1 MQTHISPK
9 IPPRL
14 DASEHAATALHFIAR
29 FGWLRAI
36 ELGRFVY
43 PNDKHG
49 RKYAEKLLRKLV
61 QLRYVLPRKLPG
73 VGAGTGYVV
82 AARGAAWLNANVV
95 GSNERNA
102 HLEEDDY
109 FRDGTNWGRSNKDGV
124 WSPPLSWEHDLL
136 ATGVLSLFWQQGAVD
151 VVSERE
157 LLRMMPNASKHA
169 DGLAVTKDPH
179 GQLQTVWLE
188 VERSRKSGEN
198 LDAMLKAIV
207 AAQRGTPVT
216 NYPGLPPVK
225 HGMIAVPQ
233 TCQDERGYSLNHQ
246 QRILNRLAKVGV
258 KSDTNINFVLMELKH
273 VTVES
278 IRFATIVAKANETFR
293 PAKGTADEQAHGQ
306 AHEEAHE
313 LECKQAD
320 AEANEQALDTADD
333 EECGEA
339 YEQEHDTTHD
349 EVPQQLQDGQD
360 KTKLGLAGLSG
371 LALRFLRG
379 KSGSDS

>member
-1 MQTHISPK
+1 MQKPISSQ
-9 IPPRL
+9 IPLRL

-73 VGAGTGYVV
+73 VGAGSAYVV

-95 GSNERNA
+95 GSNARNA

-109 FRDGTNWGRSNKDGV
+109 FRDGTNWGRTNKDGI
-124 WSPPLSWEHDLL
+124 WSPPLCWEHDLL
-136 ATGVLSLFWQQGAVD
+136 AAGVLSFFHEKGAVD
-151 VVSERE
+151 IVSERE
-157 LLRMMPNASKHA
+157 LLRMVPNASKHA

-179 GQLQTVWLE
+179 DQLQTIWLE

-207 AAQRGTPVT
+207 SAQRGTPVT
-216 NYPGLPPVK
+216 DYPGLPPVK

-233 TCQDERGYSLNHQ
+233 ACQDERGYSLNHQ
-246 QRILNRLAKVGV
+246 QRILNRLAKIGV
-258 KSDTNINFVLMELKH
+258 KSDTHINFVLMQLKH

-278 IRFATIVAKANETFR
+278 IRFATIVAKADETFR
-293 PAKGTADEQAHGQ
+293 PADESAGAPADK
-306 AHEEAHE
+306 
-313 LECKQAD
+313 LEYE
-320 AEANEQALDTADD
+320 EANEEANDLAYQQEDGTAYNMAQPATDD
-333 EECGEA
+333 EAEA
-339 YEQEHDTTHD
+339 APEPT
-349 EVPQQLQDGQD
+349 
-360 KTKLGLAGLSG
+360 GLTGRVWQFMKAKVTS
-371 LALRFLRG
+371 AN
-379 KSGSDS
+379 

>member
-49 RKYAEKLLRKLV
+49 RKYSEKLLRKLV

-73 VGAGTGYVV
+73 VGAGTAYVV
-82 AARGAAWLNANVV
+82 AARGAAWLNSNVV
-95 GSNERNA
+95 GSNARNA
-102 HLEEDDY
+102 HTEEDDY

-124 WSPPLSWEHDLL
+124 WSPPLCWEHDLL
-136 ATGVLSLFWQQGAVD
+136 AAGVLSFFHEKGAVD
-151 VVSERE
+151 IVSERE
-157 LLRMMPNASKHA
+157 LLRMVPNASKHA

-198 LDAMLKAIV
+198 LDTMLKAIV
-207 AAQRGTPVT
+207 SAQRGTPIT
-216 NYPGLPPVK
+216 NYPGLPSVK
-225 HGMIAVPQ
+225 HGMIAIPQ
-233 TCQDERGYSLNHQ
+233 ACQDERGYSLNHQ
-246 QRILNRLAKVGV
+246 QRILNRLAKIGV
-258 KSDTNINFVLMELKH
+258 KSDTNINFVLMQLKH

-278 IRFATIVAKANETFR
+278 IRFATIVAKAN
-293 PAKGTADEQAHGQ
+293 GTANEQAHAQ
-306 AHEEAHE
+306 AHEEAHN
-313 LECKQAD
+313 LEYGK
-320 AEANEQALDTADD
+320 ANARAAD
-333 EECGEA
+333 EETDGVTCE
-339 YEQEHDTTHD
+339 EENDLVSQQEHDAAHD
-349 EVPQQLQDGQD
+349 ETQPTQDED
-360 KTKLGLAGLSG
+360 RTTLEPTGLTGRVWQFVKAKVTS
-371 LALRFLRG
+371 AN
-379 KSGSDS
+379 

>member
-14 DASEHAATALHFIAR
+14 DASEHAAAALHFIAR
-29 FGWLRAI
+29 FGWLRAV

-73 VGAGTGYVV
+73 VGAGSAYVV

-95 GSNERNA
+95 GSNARNA

-109 FRDGTNWGRSNKDGV
+109 FRDGTNWGRTNKDGI

-157 LLRMMPNASKHA
+157 LLRMVPNASKHA
-169 DGLAVTKDPH
+169 DGLAVTKDQH

-216 NYPGLPPVK
+216 DYPGLPPVK

-233 TCQDERGYSLNHQ
+233 ACQDERGYSLNHQ
-246 QRILNRLAKVGV
+246 QRILNRLAKIGV
-258 KSDTNINFVLMELKH
+258 KSDTHINFVLMQLKH

-278 IRFATIVAKANETFR
+278 IRFATIVAKANEAFR
-293 PAKGTADEQAHGQ
+293 PADEPAGAPADK
-306 AHEEAHE
+306 
-313 LECKQAD
+313 LEYE
-320 AEANEQALDTADD
+320 EANEEANDLAYQQEHGTAYNTAQPATDD
-333 EECGEA
+333 EAEA
-339 YEQEHDTTHD
+339 TPEPT
-349 EVPQQLQDGQD
+349 
-360 KTKLGLAGLSG
+360 GLTGRVWQFVKAKVTS
-371 LALRFLRG
+371 AN
-379 KSGSDS
+379 

>member
-1 MQTHISPK
+1 MNKQLSSQ

-14 DASEHAATALHFIAR
+14 DTNEHAATALHFIAR

-109 FRDGTNWGRSNKDGV
+109 FRDGTNWGRSNKDGI

-151 VVSERE
+151 VVSEHE

-216 NYPGLPPVK
+216 NYPGLPPIK
-225 HGMIAVPQ
+225 YGMIAVPEL
-233 TCQDERGYSLNHQ
+233 CRDERGYSLDHQ

-258 KSDTNINFVLMELKH
+258 KSDTNINFVLMQLKH

-278 IRFATIVAKANETFR
+278 IRFATIVAKAN
-293 PAKGTADEQAHGQ
+293 GTTNEQAHAQ
-306 AHEEAHE
+306 AHEEAHDME
-313 LECKQAD
+313 HG
-320 AEANEQALDTADD
+320 EANARAAD
-333 EECGEA
+333 EETNSVT
-339 YEQEHDTTHD
+339 YEEENDLVSQQEHDAAHD
-349 EVPQQLQDGQD
+349 EAQPAQGEERTTLEP
-360 KTKLGLAGLSG
+360 TGLTGRVWQFVKAKVTS
-371 LALRFLRG
+371 AN
-379 KSGSDS
+379 

>member
-1 MQTHISPK
+1 MQKPISPK

-14 DASEHAATALHFIAR
+14 DANEHAATALHFIAR
-29 FGWLRAI
+29 FGWLRAV

-61 QLRYVLPRKLPG
+61 QLRYVLPRKLPS
-73 VGAGTGYVV
+73 VGAGTAYVV
-82 AARGAAWLNANVV
+82 AARGAAWLNSNAV

-102 HLEEDDY
+102 HTEEDDY
-109 FRDGTNWGRSNKDGV
+109 YRDGTNWGRSDKNGI

-157 LLRMMPNASKHA
+157 LLRMVPNVKDNKHA
-169 DGLAVTKDPH
+169 DGLAVTKDQY

-207 AAQRGTPVT
+207 SAQRGTPVT
-216 NYPGLPPVK
+216 DYPGLPPIK
-225 HGMIAVPQ
+225 HGMIAVPEL
-233 TCQDERGYSLNHQ
+233 CKDERGYSLDHQ
-246 QRILNRLAKVGV
+246 QRILNRLAKIGV
-258 KSDTNINFVLMELKH
+258 KSDTNINFVLMQLKH

-278 IRFATIVAKANETFR
+278 IRFATIVAKAN
-293 PAKGTADEQAHGQ
+293 GTANEQAHAQ
-306 AHEEAHE
+306 AHEEAHN
-313 LECKQAD
+313 LEYGK
-320 AEANEQALDTADD
+320 ANARAAD
-333 EECGEA
+333 EETDGVTCE
-339 YEQEHDTTHD
+339 EENDLVSQQEHDAAHD
-349 EVPQQLQDGQD
+349 ETQPAQDED
-360 KTKLGLAGLSG
+360 RTTLEPTGLTGRVWQFVKAKVTS
-371 LALRFLRG
+371 AN
-379 KSGSDS
+379 

>member
-1 MQTHISPK
+1 MQKQLSPK

-14 DASEHAATALHFIAR
+14 DANEHAATALHFIAR

-43 PNDKHG
+43 PNDTHG
-49 RKYAEKLLRKLV
+49 RKYSEKLLRKLV

-73 VGAGTGYVV
+73 VGAGTAFVV
-82 AARGAAWLNANVV
+82 AARGAAWLNSNVV
-95 GSNERNA
+95 GSNARNA
-102 HLEEDDY
+102 HPEEDDY
-109 FRDGTNWGRSNKDGV
+109 YRDGTNWGRTNKDGV

-136 ATGVLSLFWQQGAVD
+136 ATGVLSLFWQQGAED

-157 LLRMMPNASKHA
+157 LLRMVPNVKDNKHA

-207 AAQRGTPVT
+207 SAQRGTPVT
-216 NYPGLPPVK
+216 DYPGLPPMK

-233 TCQDERGYSLNHQ
+233 ACQDERGYSLNHQ

-258 KSDTNINFVLMELKH
+258 KSDTHINFVLMELKH

-278 IRFATIVAKANETFR
+278 IRFATIVAKAN
-293 PAKGTADEQAHGQ
+293 GTANEEAHAQ
-306 AHEEAHE
+306 AHEEAHN
-313 LECKQAD
+313 LEYGKANARAAD
-320 AEANEQALDTADD
+320 EEENDLASEQEYDAAHNEVQPVPDD
-333 EECGEA
+333 EA
-339 YEQEHDTTHD
+339 
-349 EVPQQLQDGQD
+349 EVTPEP
-360 KTKLGLAGLSG
+360 TGLTGRVWQFVRS
-371 LALRFLRG
+371 
-379 KSGSDS
+379 KVGSV

>member
-1 MQTHISPK
+1 MQKPISPK

-14 DASEHAATALHFIAR
+14 DANEHAATALHFIAR

-43 PNDKHG
+43 PNDAHG
-49 RKYAEKLLRKLV
+49 RKYSEKLLRKLV

-73 VGAGTGYVV
+73 VGAGTAYVV
-82 AARGAAWLNANVV
+82 AARGAAWLNANAV
-95 GSNERNA
+95 GSNARNA
-102 HLEEDDY
+102 HTEEDDY
-109 FRDGTNWGRSNKDGV
+109 YRDGTNWGRSDKNGV

-136 ATGVLSLFWQQGAVD
+136 ATGVLSLFWQQGAED

-157 LLRMMPNASKHA
+157 LLRMVPNVKDNKHA

-179 GQLQTVWLE
+179 GRLQTVWLE

-207 AAQRGTPVT
+207 TAQRSTPVT

-225 HGMIAVPQ
+225 HGMIAVPEL
-233 TCQDERGYSLNHQ
+233 CRDERGYSLNHQ

-258 KSDTNINFVLMELKH
+258 KSDTNIHFVLMELKH

-278 IRFATIVAKANETFR
+278 IRFATIVAKANS
-293 PAKGTADEQAHGQ
+293 TANEQAHAQ
-306 AHEEAHE
+306 ADEEAHEEANDME
-313 LECKQAD
+313 YR
-320 AEANEQALDTADD
+320 EANARGASEQTDSV
-333 EECGEA
+333 A
-339 YEQEHDTTHD
+339 YEHNEAQPT
-349 EVPQQLQDGQD
+349 QDGD
-360 KTKLGLAGLSG
+360 RATLETTGLTGRVWQFVKAKVTS
-371 LALRFLRG
+371 AN
-379 KSGSDS
+379 

>member
-1 MQTHISPK
+1 MNKQLSSQ

-14 DASEHAATALHFIAR
+14 DTNEHAATALHFIAR

-73 VGAGTGYVV
+73 VGAGTAYVV
-82 AARGAAWLNANVV
+82 AARGAAWLNSNAV

-102 HLEEDDY
+102 HTEEDDY
-109 FRDGTNWGRSNKDGV
+109 YRDGTNWGRTNKDGV

-258 KSDTNINFVLMELKH
+258 KSDTNINFVLMQLKH

-278 IRFATIVAKANETFR
+278 IRFATIVAKAN
-293 PAKGTADEQAHGQ
+293 GTANEQAHAQ
-306 AHEEAHE
+306 AHEEAHN
-313 LECKQAD
+313 LEYGK
-320 AEANEQALDTADD
+320 ANARAAD
-333 EECGEA
+333 EETDGVTCE
-339 YEQEHDTTHD
+339 EENDLVSQQEHDAAHD
-349 EVPQQLQDGQD
+349 ETQPAQDED
-360 KTKLGLAGLSG
+360 RTTLEPTGLTGRVWQFVKAKVTS
-371 LALRFLRG
+371 AN
-379 KSGSDS
+379 

>member
-43 PNDKHG
+43 PNDTHG

-73 VGAGTGYVV
+73 VGAGTAYVV
-82 AARGAAWLNANVV
+82 AARGAAWLNTNVV
-95 GSNERNA
+95 GSNARNA

-109 FRDGTNWGRSNKDGV
+109 YRDGTDWGRTNKDGV

-157 LLRMMPNASKHA
+157 LLRMVPNVKDNKHA
-169 DGLAVTKDPH
+169 DGLAVTKDQYS
-179 GQLQTVWLE
+179 QLQTVWLE

-225 HGMIAVPQ
+225 HGMIAVPEL
-233 TCQDERGYSLNHQ
+233 CRDERGYSLDHQ

-258 KSDTNINFVLMELKH
+258 KSDTNINFVLMQLKH

-278 IRFATIVAKANETFR
+278 IRFATIVAKAN
-293 PAKGTADEQAHGQ
+293 GT
-306 AHEEAHE
+306 
-313 LECKQAD
+313 
-320 AEANEQALDTADD
+320 ANEQAHAQAHEKAHDMEYVEANVKAADK
-333 EECGEA
+333 ETNGVT
-339 YEQEHDTTHD
+339 YEKENDLMSQQEHHAAHD
-349 EVPQQLQDGQD
+349 EAQPTQD
-360 KTKLGLAGLSG
+360 KDRTTLEPTGLTGRVWQFVKAKVTS
-371 LALRFLRG
+371 A
-379 KSGSDS
+379 D

>member
-1 MQTHISPK
+1 MNKQLSSQ

-29 FGWLRAI
+29 FSWLRAI

-109 FRDGTNWGRSNKDGV
+109 FRDGTNWGRTSKDGV

-136 ATGVLSLFWQQGAVD
+136 TVGVLSFFHEKGAVD

-157 LLRMMPNASKHA
+157 LLRMVPNVKDNKHA
-169 DGLAVTKDPH
+169 DGLAITKDPH

-207 AAQRGTPVT
+207 SAQRGKPVT
-216 NYPGLPPVK
+216 DYPGLPPVK

-233 TCQDERGYSLNHQ
+233 ACLDERGYSLNHQ

-258 KSDTNINFVLMELKH
+258 KSDTHINFVLMELKH

-278 IRFATIVAKANETFR
+278 IRFATIVAKAN
-293 PAKGTADEQAHGQ
+293 GTANEQAHAQ
-306 AHEEAHE
+306 AHEEAHN
-313 LECKQAD
+313 LEYGK
-320 AEANEQALDTADD
+320 ANARAAD
-333 EECGEA
+333 EETDGVTCE
-339 YEQEHDTTHD
+339 EENDLVSQQEHDAAHD
-349 EVPQQLQDGQD
+349 ETQPTQDED
-360 KTKLGLAGLSG
+360 RTTLEPTGLTGRVWQFVKAKVTS
-371 LALRFLRG
+371 AN
-379 KSGSDS
+379 

>member
-1 MQTHISPK
+1 MQKPISPK

-14 DASEHAATALHFIAR
+14 DANEHAATALHFIAR
-29 FGWLRAI
+29 FGWLRAV

-43 PNDKHG
+43 PNDTHG

-95 GSNERNA
+95 GTNERNA
-102 HLEEDDY
+102 HLDEDDY
-109 FRDGTNWGRSNKDGV
+109 YRDGTNWGRSDKNGV

-157 LLRMMPNASKHA
+157 LLRMVPNVKDNKHA
-169 DGLAVTKDPH
+169 DGLAVTKDQH

-198 LDAMLKAIV
+198 LDAMLRAIV

-216 NYPGLPPVK
+216 DYPGLPPVR
-225 HGMIAVPQ
+225 HGMIAVPEL
-233 TCQDERGYSLNHQ
+233 CRDERGYSLDHQ
-246 QRILNRLAKVGV
+246 QRILNRLAKTRV
-258 KSDTNINFVLMELKH
+258 KYDTHINFTFMQLKH

-278 IRFATIVAKANETFR
+278 IRFATIVAKADGTFR

-306 AHEEAHE
+306 AHEEAHD
-313 LECKQAD
+313 LECEQAD
-320 AEANEQALDTADD
+320 AEANDQAH
-333 EECGEA
+333 EEANDMAYGEERDA
-339 YEQEHDTTHD
+339 THD
-349 EVPQQLQDGQD
+349 ELPQQLQDGQD
-360 KTKLGLAGLSG
+360 KAKLGLAGLSG

-379 KSGSDS
+379 KSGSDN

>member
-14 DASEHAATALHFIAR
+14 DANEHAATALHFIAR

-43 PNDKHG
+43 PNDTHG

-95 GSNERNA
+95 GTNERNA

-157 LLRMMPNASKHA
+157 LLRMVPNVKDNKHA

-207 AAQRGTPVT
+207 SAQRGTPVT
-216 NYPGLPPVK
+216 DYPGLPPVK
-225 HGMIAVPQ
+225 HGMIAVPEL
-233 TCQDERGYSLNHQ
+233 CRDERGYSLDHQ

-258 KSDTNINFVLMELKH
+258 KSDTNINFVLMQLKH

-278 IRFATIVAKANETFR
+278 IRFATIVAKAN
-293 PAKGTADEQAHGQ
+293 GTANEQAHAQ
-306 AHEEAHE
+306 AHEEAHDME
-313 LECKQAD
+313 YG
-320 AEANEQALDTADD
+320 EAANARAAD
-333 EECGEA
+333 EEENDLA
-339 YEQEHDTTHD
+339 SEREHDTAHNEVQPVPDD
-349 EVPQQLQDGQD
+349 EAAEVTPEP
-360 KTKLGLAGLSG
+360 TGLTGRVWQFVRSKVG
-371 LALRFLRG
+371 PV
-379 KSGSDS
+379 